1 MAVSV
6 WATRIL
12 RLSLTH
18 SASDPRFISSEGKR
32 NIMEKENQE
41 ITVAGKRTVLIPVII
56 ALVFLIYFSVMAFL
70 GPTRKYEALREEF
83 SYKQNEKNK
92 IDERIF
98 SDSAYLKLLKEKAFY
113 QSRVAMA
120 ETDSIYL
127 TIDLPDSTVNLEI
140 SGVVVHKAKIKKTD
154 ISKIL
159 RDGNDYII
167 STMLS
172 KPFTIKSN
180 LSSIEKEP
188 LMIKM
193 APKDTSEYQPDIMP
207 DTADF
212 EPVNF
217 IMELDFGVRILVYQY
232 EKLNPG
238 DRMHLFIFDLRYRF
252 KNTMESLK
260 SIFTFKIPEY
270 YPFIKL
276 RLPRDDAKIIY
287 RALPVNGQIGV
298 YL

>member
-1 MAVSV
+1 
-6 WATRIL
+6 
-12 RLSLTH
+12 
-18 SASDPRFISSEGKR
+18 
-32 NIMEKENQE
+32 MENENQE
-41 ITVAGKRTVLIPVII
+41 KKAVRKKAILITVSI
-56 ALVFLIYFSVMAFL
+56 ASAFLVWFSVMAML
-70 GPTRKYEALREEF
+70 SPARKFKSLKEEF
-83 SYKQNEKNK
+83 SFKQNEKIK

-98 SDSAYLKLLKEKAFY
+98 SDSAYLKLLKEKAFC

-127 TIDLPDSTVNLEI
+127 TINIADSIVNLEI
-140 SGVVVHKAKIKKTD
+140 SGVVVHKADIKKIG
-154 ISKIL
+154 ISNIL
-159 RDGNDYII
+159 GEGNNYLI

-172 KPFTIKSN
+172 RPFTIN
-180 LSSIEKEP
+180 HDISSIEKEP

-217 IMELDFGVRILVYQY
+217 IMEVDHGIRIHVYQY

-238 DRMHLFIFDLRYRF
+238 DRMHLFRFDLRYRI
-252 KNTMESLK
+252 KSTMESLK
-260 SIFTFKIPEY
+260 SIFTLKVPEY
-270 YPFIKL
+270 HPYIKI

-298 YL
+298 HL

>member
-1 MAVSV
+1 MAM
-6 WATRIL
+6 
-12 RLSLTH
+12 LS
-18 SASDPRFISSEGKR
+18 PE
-32 NIMEKENQE
+32 
-41 ITVAGKRTVLIPVII
+41 
-56 ALVFLIYFSVMAFL
+56 
-70 GPTRKYEALREEF
+70 RKYKALSEEF

-98 SDSAYLKLLKEKAFY
+98 SDSAYLKLLKEKAWY

-127 TIDLPDSTVNLEI
+127 TINLPDSIVNLEI
-140 SGVVVHKAKIKKTD
+140 SGVAVHRAEIKKMY
-154 ISKIL
+154 ISKII
-159 RDGNDYII
+159 RGANDYII
-167 STMLS
+167 SSMFS
-172 KPFTIKSN
+172 RPFTIISDF
-180 LSSIEKEP
+180 SSIEKEP

-217 IMELDFGVRILVYQY
+217 IMELDYGTRILVYQY

-238 DRMHLFIFDLRYRF
+238 DRMHLFWFDLRYRF
-252 KNTMESLK
+252 KNMLGSLK
-260 SIFTFKIPEY
+260 SILTFKIPEY
-270 YPFIKL
+270 HPYIKL
-276 RLPRDDAKIIY
+276 RLPRDDAKIIF
-287 RALPVNGQIGV
+287 RALPDNGQIGV